1 MTVLQRSGPMSSSSS
16 LSSSGTPP
24 SGGDHDLFSSATLAI
39 KRFHFKSAGGS
50 RANKKHQ
57 PSQQPVP
64 KVVIMGS
71 STTSTSSNNTINTS
85 TDSANTVATMITVT
99 DGDTDTETE
108 KRPINQMEAILGTSL
123 SLEKD
128 DDFFSGSSTD
138 DSNPVPPPPTPL
150 LGAVSKEQ
158 HFIFVRTEVDDEEH
172 TGHMDEDTKKISLLK
187 SSIHSN
193 RNIIDGSSTTTRT
206 KSPRSSRRRHHRQKA
221 DGRNKNSN
229 NVTGHPPPP
238 DLRVDFFSE
247 RFSQSSF
254 TSTDQGRPFD
264 DKIRQ
269 HSVVADTTTPDK
281 GRGATGTVV
290 LASSSTSST
299 TTTVLVKK
307 AGVLQGTAIPG
318 ACGGGVLEKSATSS
332 GVTANV
338 GAGTS
343 INIPASPPKV
353 NTTTN
358 PLGIAG
364 ATALPTRHSAATTI
378 VVQQP
383 SVTGGSPTIATVL
396 LKNCSASA
404 GSGGG
409 SGGVLSG
416 AAATAAQ
423 TSGDS
428 TKALSVTKQ
437 QREEN
442 MKQLLDVAN
451 TLTLQELHD
460 FEMRYGSPH
469 HSRSQSVKTP
479 GSRSNSGRPNFLCLP
494 QQRSRVASMPNTGVE
509 EEYYRLRHFSI
520 TGKGVVNRGDSLKS
534 RRSRSNNSVTSSNS
548 SHSTE
553 HLTAGGG
560 VGITGGGS
568 SYPGSARTSATAS
581 LASSRESST
590 SNPGPTGYR
599 VVMLGSAGVG
609 KSSLINQFMTSEYL
623 HAYDTSLD
631 DEFGE
636 KSVCVLLDGEES
648 ELTFVDH
655 PSSEMSPE
663 NCISSY
669 EPHAYCVV
677 YSTVD
682 RASLRCAEETLQ
694 FLWKSDTVSSKA
706 VILVGNKTDLVR
718 SRTVTTEEGKNMAT
732 SYDCKFIETSVGINH
747 NVDELLVGILTQIR
761 LKLENPERARDLFR
775 KRSCSR
781 KKNRNKSPLGGTG
794 AHKPYRGSRTST
806 SLKVKGLLGKVWAR
820 DSKSKSCE
828 NLHVL

>member
-1 MTVLQRSGPMSSSSS
+1 MTVLQRSGPTSSTSS

-24 SGGDHDLFSSATLAI
+24 RDGEHDLLSTASSAL
-39 KRFHFKSAGGS
+39 RRLHFKSAGGS

-57 PSQQPVP
+57 QSQQPVP

-108 KRPINQMEAILGTSL
+108 KKPVNHIDDILGTSL

-128 DDFFSGSSTD
+128 DDFFSGSSTE

-172 TGHMDEDTKKISLLK
+172 IETLDEEARKISLLK
-187 SSIHSN
+187 SSIHNN
-193 RNIIDGSSTTTRT
+193 RNVKDGSSSR
-206 KSPRSSRRRHHRQKA
+206 SPRSSRRRHHRHKA
-221 DGRNKNSN
+221 EGRSGGGAQSKGSSHVN
-229 NVTGHPPPP
+229 GHPPPP

-247 RFSQSSF
+247 SF
-254 TSTDQGRPFD
+254 PQPSLIPVPAASNMDQGLTGFED
-264 DKIRQ
+264 GASDKNL
-269 HSVVADTTTPDK
+269 A
-281 GRGATGTVV
+281 GTVV
-290 LASSSTSST
+290 LASSSSSSSS

-307 AGVLQGTAIPG
+307 AGVLQGTVIPP
-318 ACGGGVLEKSATSS
+318 GGGTEKTATSS
-332 GVTANV
+332 G
-338 GAGTS
+338 GAAGN
-343 INIPASPPKV
+343 INIPASPPVV

-364 ATALPTRHSAATTI
+364 ATALPSRQTATTI

-396 LKNCSASA
+396 LKNCSGAS
-404 GSGGG
+404 GSGVSGVGG
-409 SGGVLSG
+409 AVAQDSG
-416 AAATAAQ
+416 
-423 TSGDS
+423 
-428 TKALSVTKQ
+428 KVTKQ

-460 FEMRYGSPH
+460 FEMKYGSPH

-479 GSRSNSGRPNFLCLP
+479 GSRSNSGRPNYLCLP

-553 HLTAGGG
+553 HLTAAGGAAPA
-560 VGITGGGS
+560 GGS

-590 SNPGPTGYR
+590 SNPGPSAYR

-694 FLWKSDTVSSKA
+694 CLWKSDSVSSKA

-781 KKNRNKSPLGGTG
+781 KKNRNKSPLGGSG
-794 AHKPYRGSRTST
+794 SHKPYRGSRTST